1 MTLEWSFIICKC
13 HRHLRRGHP
22 LCFRVDVD
30 HRNGCVRH
38 VVPVHTLVRGAV
50 AAEHRLT
57 NGEALWQVRQCY
69 DAAVLA
75 PHLCLVII
83 ATCRRATSRRRRGRW
98 RRRRRGRCR
107 WRRRGRR
114 GHHQRQQWIPSCLWH
129 QGLYLRHRSLVC
141 CDASFESSIWHG
153 TRLTR
158 WSLLATSIISRLN
171 SYHRRVDSGRQRQ
184 VAARRPQ
191 SPDPEN
197 AQGSGSRVMYAP

>member
-13 HRHLRRGHP
+13 HSHLRRGHP

-114 GHHQRQQWIPSCLWH
+114 G
-129 QGLYLRHRSLVC
+129 
-141 CDASFESSIWHG
+141 A
-153 TRLTR
+153 
-158 WSLLATSIISRLN
+158 IISVKNGFQAACGTKGFTCAIEAWIFDLR
-171 SYHRRVDSGRQRQ
+171 SG
-184 VAARRPQ
+184 
-191 SPDPEN
+191 
-197 AQGSGSRVMYAP
+197 MAPV